1 MTPQGERQL
10 NRGQVAAGWARVYVY
25 DGRPFD
31 QLEAF
36 RAAEQGGR
44 RAGRVCGPGA
54 AVTSVARQADLAQ
67 VAARP

>member
-1 MTPQGERQL
+1 VTPQGERQL

-44 RAGRVCGPGA
+44 RAGRGVWARCGGNF
-54 AVTSVARQADLAQ
+54 R
-67 VAARP
+67 RPAG